1 MHGGLSERESP
12 KVENGRPTTTG
23 DRPADLFRF
32 RPVEVFNFQPVLTT
46 RRNARMATPEAKCN
60 QHEK

>member
-12 KVENGRPTTTG
+12 KVENGRPITTG

-32 RPVEVFNFQPVLTT
+32 RPVEVFNFQPVLTVV
-46 RRNARMATPEAKCN
+46 E
-60 QHEK
+60 